1 MWHWALM
8 LVDAGER
15 EEALELLEG
24 PILEYHGNNLVMGLQ
39 DIASLLYRLML
50 DADDPTV
57 DAADLAEHWQTMTDA
72 IADAGVLGKPT
83 MSASMDVHIAM
94 VLSSAGR
101 YDALKE
107 QIAIMGEYDPATVT
121 ARFLEARETS
131 TAISRAMNA
140 HGQGDFAGAA
150 RLLRSLDIERCA
162 AKQ

>member
-1 MWHWALM
+1 
-8 LVDAGER
+8 
-15 EEALELLEG
+15 
-24 PILEYHGNNLVMGLQ
+24 
-39 DIASLLYRLML
+39 ML
-50 DADDPTV
+50 DADDPTM
-57 DAADLAEHWQTMTDA
+57 DAVDLAEHWQMMADA

-131 TAISRAMNA
+131 TTISRAMNA

-162 AKQ
+162 AKQTRVEALFLFLSFCLSCCSYPGPVLPQHSAN